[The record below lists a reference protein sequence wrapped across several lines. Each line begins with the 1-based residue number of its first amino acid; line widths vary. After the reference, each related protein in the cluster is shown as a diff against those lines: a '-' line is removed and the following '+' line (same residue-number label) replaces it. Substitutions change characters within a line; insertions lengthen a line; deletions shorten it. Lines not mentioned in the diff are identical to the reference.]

1 MIIKPKVRGFICTTT
16 HPVGCERNV
25 LEQIE
30 ATRAHDLGKAL
41 GDEEPRPKKVLV
53 IGASSGYGLAARVTA
68 AFGYGADTLGVF
80 FEKPGS
86 EKKPG
91 TAGWYN
97 SAAFDKFAKAEGL
110 YSKSINGDAF
120 SHEARDKAIEL
131 IQQDLGQVDLVVY
144 SLASPVR
151 KLPDS
156 GELKRS
162 SLKPIGET
170 YRATAIDTNKDAII
184 EAEVEPATQQE
195 IDDTRAVMGG
205 EDWELWIDALDRAG
219 VLAPGARSVAFS
231 YIGTEITWPIYWHG
245 ALGKA
250 KEDLDRAAGEIN
262 QRLAASGG
270 SANVAVLK
278 SVVTQASAAIPVM
291 PLYIAM
297 VYRVMKEKALHEG
310 TIDQLNRLFDERLYL
325 AEGQGGSA
333 DTDEAGRLRL
343 DDWELRD
350 DVQQACKEL
359 WPRVTTENLFEITDY
374 AGYKHEFLKLFG
386 FERDDVDYDADV
398 DPVAEFDVVT
408 L

>member
-16 HPVGCERNV
+16 HPVGCEQNV
-25 LEQIE
+25 REQIE
-30 ATRAHDLGKAL
+30 ATRARGLDKTNG
-41 GDEEPRPKKVLV
+41 PKKVLV
-53 IGASSGYGLAARVTA
+53 IGASSGYGLAARITA

-80 FEKPGS
+80 FEKPGT
-86 EKKPG
+86 EKRTG

-97 SAAFDKFAKAEGL
+97 SAAFDKFAKQEGL

-120 SHEARDKAIEL
+120 SHEAREKAIEL
-131 IQQDLGQVDLVVY
+131 IKQDMGEVDLVVY

-195 IDDTRAVMGG
+195 IDDTIMVMGG
-205 EDWELWIDALDRAG
+205 EDWELWMDALDKAG
-219 VLAPGARSVAFS
+219 VLAEGARSVAFS

-250 KEDLDRAAGEIN
+250 KEDLDRAASAIDDKLS
-262 QRLAASGG
+262 QSGG

-297 VYRVMKEKALHEG
+297 VYRIMKEKGLHEG
-310 TIDQLNRLFDERLYL
+310 TIDQLNRLFADKLY
-325 AEGQGGSA
+325 GDDHSTDDQG
-333 DTDEAGRLRL
+333 RVRL
-343 DDWELRD
+343 DDWELRE
-350 DVQQACKEL
+350 DVQQACKDL
-359 WPRVTTENLFEITDY
+359 WPQVTTDNLFEITDY

-386 FERDDVDYDADV
+386 FERDDVDYEADV
-398 DPVAEFDVVT
+398 NPVAEFDVIN

>member
-16 HPVGCERNV
+16 HPLGCEKNV

-30 ATRAHDLGKAL
+30 ATRARKLDASG
-41 GDEEPRPKKVLV
+41 GPKKVLV
-53 IGASSGYGLAARVTA
+53 IGASSGYGLAARITA

-80 FEKPGS
+80 FEKPGT
-86 EKKPG
+86 EKRTG

-131 IQQDLGQVDLVVY
+131 IKQDLGQVDLVVY

-184 EAEVEPATQQE
+184 EAEVEPATDQE
-195 IDDTRAVMGG
+195 IEDTRIVMGG
-205 EDWELWIDALDRAG
+205 EDWELWIDALDSAG

-250 KEDLDRAAGEIN
+250 KEDLDRAAGEIG
-262 QRLAASGG
+262 QRLSASGG
-270 SANVAVLK
+270 GANVAVLK

-291 PLYIAM
+291 PLYISM
-297 VYRVMKEKALHEG
+297 VYKVMKAQGLHEG
-310 TIDQLNRLFDERLYL
+310 TIDQLNRLFGECLY
-325 AEGQGGSA
+325 AEGQGTMA
-333 DTDEAGRLRL
+333 TDDKGRLRL

-350 DVQQACKEL
+350 DVQQACQDL
-359 WPRVTTENLFEITDY
+359 WPQVTTENLFGITDY
-374 AGYKHEFLKLFG
+374 TGYKHEFLKLFG
-386 FERDDVDYDADV
+386 FERDDVDYDAEV
-398 DPVAEFDVVT
+398 SPVTEFDVVE